1 MNKLA
6 IQYVPVD
13 DLKLNPQNPR
23 KNEANVEAVV
33 KSMVAFGW
41 TNPILVR
48 KADKTVIAG
57 HTRLKAAIAEGLAE
71 VPVVYLD
78 LNEVD
83 AKTYMIADNK
93 LTENVDWDLPML
105 ADIFNDL
112 DELDVNMDLTGFSP
126 DEIADIAPATFEPQ
140 SEDDAVPDPPA
151 VPVSKTGDLWLLGE
165 HRVLCGDCTIK
176 ANVGRLCGSEQV
188 DMVFTDPPY
197 NVQID
202 YGTHQG
208 DLAEKEWEQFTQ
220 KWFGLFRSLANQLV
234 FTPGT
239 GRGLGHPN
247 FKLWYKI
254 APPDWIL
261 CWVKKNAV
269 GHSSLGGFNNWEPLF
284 FYGKPK
290 KKIPQDIYDIPI
302 TVQQD
307 VADDE
312 GNKLH
317 PTPKQVKLW
326 VNVIEDFTD
335 QNDTVFDGFLGSGT
349 TLIACEKT
357 GRKCYG
363 MEIDPI
369 YCDVIVK
376 RWEDYTG
383 KKAELATEL
392 AEAVA

>member
-140 SEDDAVPDPPA
+140 SEDDAVPNIPEYMTFVVTDNER
-151 VPVSKTGDLWLLGE
+151 VEIEIKLNEQEGGNRTEQLL
-165 HRVLCGDCTIK
+165 C
-176 ANVGRLCGSEQV
+176 
-188 DMVFTDPPY
+188 
-197 NVQID
+197 
-202 YGTHQG
+202 
-208 DLAEKEWEQFTQ
+208 
-220 KWFGLFRSLANQLV
+220 
-234 FTPGT
+234 
-239 GRGLGHPN
+239 
-247 FKLWYKI
+247 
-254 APPDWIL
+254 
-261 CWVKKNAV
+261 
-269 GHSSLGGFNNWEPLF
+269 
-284 FYGKPK
+284 
-290 KKIPQDIYDIPI
+290 
-302 TVQQD
+302 
-307 VADDE
+307 
-312 GNKLH
+312 
-317 PTPKQVKLW
+317 
-326 VNVIEDFTD
+326 VIRD
-335 QNDTVFDGFLGSGT
+335 
-349 TLIACEKT
+349 
-357 GRKCYG
+357 
-363 MEIDPI
+363 
-369 YCDVIVK
+369 
-376 RWEDYTG
+376 
-383 KKAELATEL
+383 
-392 AEAVA
+392 